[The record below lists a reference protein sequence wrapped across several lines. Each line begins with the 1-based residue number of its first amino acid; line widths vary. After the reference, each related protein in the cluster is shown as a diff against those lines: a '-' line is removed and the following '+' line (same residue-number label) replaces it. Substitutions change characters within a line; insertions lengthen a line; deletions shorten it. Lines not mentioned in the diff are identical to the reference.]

1 VQTYRVGAART
12 PPGQGAADGWSRTR
26 LIGGWHHFDPLGRPA
41 PLFAPPRREQAIESL
56 ATEPDLPVP
65 LRPRR
70 LLELLRSGAELPLG
84 VRVGVSGQ
92 DLPPERMRVCRL
104 DDVIDVDEPQVM
116 VDPINGRLRVYRKT
130 AGAIEPYSP
139 PNVFVRYA
147 YGALADVGAGTYD
160 RSDLHEQALA
170 SDLWTRSTARDVQFA
185 VPSSEAA
192 SIVEA
197 LTDVEDEWNAV
208 PSAAGAT
215 ATISIGDCD
224 RYANDLAIEV
234 PEATRL
240 VLVAAHWRG
249 RVLPSGEQLAPV
261 AGVYAADGLRPH
273 VLGTLTISGGAGASV
288 VLDGLILEGDLVVEP
303 GALGSLTL
311 AHMTITGRVLVADAD
326 AALQVRVL
334 RSVLGGVDLGAR
346 APLITVADSV
356 LDASPALR
364 GPAAHASFEGTTVR
378 GDVEVRSLD
387 ASSCILDGRVSV
399 EHRQI
404 GCLRF
409 SYAGPGSRTPR
420 RYRCVPPGGPAPVY
434 LSTDAAS
441 PGYLGLAGS
450 CSPLI
455 ATGGEGESEMGVH
468 HHLKRPL
475 RIRAAQRQLDPYLPV
490 GSQLGILGS

>member
-1 VQTYRVGAART
+1 
-12 PPGQGAADGWSRTR
+12 
-26 LIGGWHHFDPLGRPA
+26 
-41 PLFAPPRREQAIESL
+41 
-56 ATEPDLPVP
+56 
-65 LRPRR
+65 
-70 LLELLRSGAELPLG
+70 
-84 VRVGVSGQ
+84 
-92 DLPPERMRVCRL
+92 
-104 DDVIDVDEPQVM
+104 
-116 VDPINGRLRVYRKT
+116 
-130 AGAIEPYSP
+130 
-139 PNVFVRYA
+139 
-147 YGALADVGAGTYD
+147 
-160 RSDLHEQALA
+160 
-170 SDLWTRSTARDVQFA
+170 

-192 SIVEA
+192 SVVEA
-197 LTDVEDEWNAV
+197 LTDVEDAWADT

-224 RYANDLAIEV
+224 RYASDLEVDV

-249 RVLPSGEQLAPV
+249 RVLPSGEQLEPV

-273 VLGTLTISGGAGASV
+273 IQGTLTISGGAGASV
-288 VLDGLILEGDLVVEP
+288 VLDGLILEGDLVVGP

-311 AHMTITGRVLVADAD
+311 AHMTVAGTVRVDDDSGPQL
-326 AALQVRVL
+326 RVL
-334 RSVLGGVDLGAR
+334 RSVLGAVDLGAR
-346 APLITVADSV
+346 APLVTVTDSV
-356 LDASPALR
+356 LDAGDALVGR
-364 GPAAHASFEGTTVR
+364 SAHASLEGTTVR
-378 GDVEVRSLD
+378 GAVAVRSLD
-387 ASSCILDGRVSV
+387 ASSCILDGLVAV

-420 RYRCVPPGGPAPVY
+420 RYRCVPADGPAPVY

-455 ATGGEGESEMGVH
+455 AAGGEGESEMGVH

-475 RIRAAQRQLDPYLPV
+475 RIRAAQRQLDPYVPV